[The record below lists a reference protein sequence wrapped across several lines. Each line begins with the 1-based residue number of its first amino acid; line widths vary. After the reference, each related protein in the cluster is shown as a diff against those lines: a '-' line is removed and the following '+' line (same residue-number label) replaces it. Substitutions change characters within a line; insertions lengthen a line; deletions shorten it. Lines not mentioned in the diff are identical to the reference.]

1 MSSSIKSKENDLLA
15 SLENDK
21 LQLKRTSYST
31 ISTFFETFIPE
42 PATIDDGLLFNQQ
55 QNLYFQAQFPQT
67 NSAASGSNI
76 PLTIF
81 IAHTNSDDRPLQ
93 DIKQVLQTIQYQ
105 CQEININIGLQFGE
119 IDLDKRWKTSRYNH
133 LESADLI
140 LLLVT
145 RAFVATEY
153 CYSDQLKLAIWRHTE
168 EKAYIIPI
176 LMEACSWERTRLNEL
191 YTITPKDPKGI
202 RAVNEWHKS
211 KKLALNVIEEDIYR
225 AVRDLRNGR

>member
-1 MSSSIKSKENDLLA
+1 MSNSLKTEENDLLV

-21 LQLKRTSYST
+21 IQLKRTSFSN
-31 ISTFFETFIPE
+31 IATFFETFIPE
-42 PATIDDGLLFNQQ
+42 QAIIDDSLLFNQP
-55 QNLYFQAQFPQT
+55 QNFYVQAQFPQT

-81 IAHTNSDDRPLQ
+81 IAHANSDDRPLQ
-93 DIKQVLQTIQYQ
+93 DIKQILRTIQYQ
-105 CQEININIGLQFGE
+105 CQEINIKIGLQFGE
-119 IDLDKRWKTSRYNH
+119 IDLDQRWKTSRYNH

-145 RAFVATEY
+145 QAFVATEY

-191 YTITPKDPKGI
+191 YTITPKDTKGV

-211 KKLALNVIEEDIYR
+211 KKLALNVIEDDIYQ
-225 AVRDLRNGR
+225 AVCDLHKGR